1 MIISGLLELYS
12 QLPVTSPP
20 KSPNFSPLSKIPVN
34 NYAPSFFILLP
45 DGGLKG
51 VFIFTLHFRLLG
63 LTLVT
68 PTICC
73 NAMIYFF

>member
-20 KSPNFSPLSKIPVN
+20 KSPNFPPPSKIPVN
-34 NYAPSFFILLP
+34 NYPPSFFIGVP

-63 LTLVT
+63 MAFLI
-68 PTICC
+68 PTIRC
-73 NAMIYFF
+73 NALI

>member
-1 MIISGLLELYS
+1 
-12 QLPVTSPP
+12 
-20 KSPNFSPLSKIPVN
+20 VN

-63 LTLVT
+63 LALVI
-68 PTICC
+68 PTIRC
-73 NAMIYFF
+73 NAMI